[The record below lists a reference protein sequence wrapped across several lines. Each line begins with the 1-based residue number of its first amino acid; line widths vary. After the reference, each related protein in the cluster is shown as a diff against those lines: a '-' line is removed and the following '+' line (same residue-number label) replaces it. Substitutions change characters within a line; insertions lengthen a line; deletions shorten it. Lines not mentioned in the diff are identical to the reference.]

1 MIVLSDIR
9 ARAALLCLSGLGIGG
24 LAITSAAAQALG
36 QDALPRS
43 ELRVCADPNNLPF
56 SNEKGEGFEN
66 KIAEL
71 LGHEMSLPVKYFWF
85 PQIIGFVRNGLQ
97 AGRCDLVM
105 GTVAGDEIMQTTTPY
120 YFTSYMFVFRAD
132 KKLSSDLDDPML
144 KELHIGVVSG
154 TPPSNLLVRHALMA
168 NARPYALTVD
178 TRYESPA
185 HQMLLDIASGA
196 IDAGMVWGPFAG
208 YYIKQEKLP
217 LAMVKLNEEPGAPR
231 LAYHIAMGVR
241 GTEPDWRRR
250 VNSAIREHQDEIT
263 AVLRNYGVPLLDEQ
277 GTPLKP

>member
-1 MIVLSDIR
+1 LNRRSNIR
-9 ARAALLCLSGLGIGG
+9 GKAALLHLFC
-24 LAITSAAAQALG
+24 TSIAAAGIAHAALA
-36 QDALPRS
+36 QEVSPRS

-56 SNEKGEGFEN
+56 SNEKGDGFEN

-71 LGHEMSLPVKYFWF
+71 LGRDMSLPVRYFWF

-120 YFTSYMFVFRAD
+120 YFTSYMLVFRAD
-132 KKLSSDLDDPML
+132 KKLSPDLDDPAL
-144 KELHIGVVSG
+144 KQIHIGIISG
-154 TPPSNLLVRHALMA
+154 TPPSDLLVRHALMA

-196 IDAGMVWGPFAG
+196 IDAGMIWGPFAG

-241 GTEPDWRRR
+241 GAEPDWRRR
-250 VNSAIREHQDEIT
+250 VNGAIRKHQDEIT
-263 AVLRNYGVPLLDEQ
+263 DVLRDFGVPLLDEQ
-277 GTPLKP
+277 GAPLKP

>member
-1 MIVLSDIR
+1 LNWRSHRR
-9 ARAALLCLSGLGIGG
+9 ARAALFHLICIGIAAVSIARAA
-24 LAITSAAAQALG
+24 LAQEGS
-36 QDALPRS
+36 PRS
-43 ELRVCADPNNLPF
+43 ELRICADPNNLPF
-56 SNEKGEGFEN
+56 SNEKGDGFEN

-71 LGHEMSLPVKYFWF
+71 LGRDMSLPVKYFWF

-120 YFTSYMFVFRAD
+120 YFTSYMLVFRAD
-132 KKLSSDLDDPML
+132 ERLSPDLDDPTL
-144 KELHIGVVSG
+144 KQIHIGIVSG
-154 TPPSNLLVRHALMA
+154 TPPSDLLVRHALMA

-208 YYIKQEKLP
+208 YYIKQGKLP

-250 VNSAIREHQDEIT
+250 VNGAIRKHQDEIT
-263 AVLRNYGVPLLDEQ
+263 AVLRDFGVPLLDEQ
-277 GTPLKP
+277 GAPVKP

>member
-1 MIVLSDIR
+1 MAMV
-9 ARAALLCLSGLGIGG
+9 AAG
-24 LAITSAAAQALG
+24 LALAAVEAFG
-36 QDALPRS
+36 QGSLPHS

-56 SNEKGEGFEN
+56 SNEKGDGFEN

-71 LGHEMSLPVKYFWF
+71 LGRDMSLPVKYFWF

-120 YFTSYMFVFRAD
+120 YFTSYMLVFRAD
-132 KKLSSDLDDPML
+132 KKLSSDLDDPTL
-144 KELHIGVVSG
+144 KEIHIGVISG
-154 TPPSNLLVRHALMA
+154 TPPSDLLLRHALMV

-185 HQMLLDIASGA
+185 HQMLLDIAGGA

-208 YYIKQEKLP
+208 YYIKQDKLP

-250 VNSAIREHQDEIT
+250 INDAIRKHQDEIT
-263 AVLRNYGVPLLDEQ
+263 AVLRDFGVPLLDEQ
-277 GTPLKP
+277 GGLVRP

>member
-1 MIVLSDIR
+1 LSWRPNLR
-9 ARAALLCLSGLGIGG
+9 AQAALLHLFCIGI
-24 LAITSAAAQALG
+24 AAAAIAHAALA
-36 QDALPRS
+36 QEASPRS

-56 SNEKGEGFEN
+56 SNEKGDGFEN

-71 LGHEMSLPVKYFWF
+71 LGRDMSLPVKYFWF

-97 AGRCDLVM
+97 VGRCDLVI

-120 YFTSYMFVFRAD
+120 YFTSYMLVFRAD
-132 KKLSSDLDDPML
+132 KKLSPDLDDPTL
-144 KELHIGVVSG
+144 KQIHIGIISG
-154 TPPSNLLVRHALMA
+154 TPPSDLLVRHALMA

-196 IDAGMVWGPFAG
+196 IDAGMIWGPFAG
-208 YYIKQEKLP
+208 YYIKEEKLP

-241 GTEPDWRRR
+241 GSEPDWRRR
-250 VNSAIREHQDEIT
+250 VNGAIRKHQDEIT
-263 AVLRNYGVPLLDEQ
+263 AVLRDFGVPLLDEQ
-277 GTPLKP
+277 GARLKP